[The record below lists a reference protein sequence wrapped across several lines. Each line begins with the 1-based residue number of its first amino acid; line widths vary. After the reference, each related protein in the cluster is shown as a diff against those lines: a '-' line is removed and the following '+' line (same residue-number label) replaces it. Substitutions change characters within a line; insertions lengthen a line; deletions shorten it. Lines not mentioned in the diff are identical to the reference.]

1 MRIIITLFCFYFTLV
16 LAVESSA
23 QSLSRDGKK
32 YAKEAREYFEAGSYA
47 KALEFY
53 LLVEKTDE
61 DNIGILYSIAI
72 CYVNTFQADKA
83 LPYLNRVRNSSIND
97 PKINYYYGVAYQSNH
112 QFDEAV
118 KHYNM
123 FLQNE
128 KDEEERRKV
137 KHYIV
142 QCTYGKELMAKPVKI
157 TVENLGKGIN
167 TQHAEYTPAISADE
181 HAMFFT
187 SRRENSTGGEK
198 DPQDNQFYEDI
209 YTSTKV
215 QGKWT
220 TATHLNGD
228 INSASHDACV
238 GLSSDGQMMFI
249 YKTENGG
256 DLYISEL
263 KGAQWSTP
271 VVFAE
276 INSEF
281 FEPCAAFSADGNTV
295 IVVSDRPG
303 GFGGTDLYLSR
314 KNADGSFSKPKN
326 LGPKFNTEYN
336 ELSPFIHSDGKTL
349 SFSSEGHKGMGG
361 YDIFS
366 VGIDLATAEA
376 KGDPKNEGYPINTA
390 GDEIYFVWSADNRR
404 AYFSSSRD
412 GGMGDKDLYVLELPE
427 AEARLVVFTG
437 TVVDCETKKPI
448 EATISMVDNTTQKKL
463 ESHKSNSSTG
473 KYVVVLPAGKN
484 YGISIEAPEYAFY
497 SKNIDIPDLK
507 NFKEISDE
515 VCLQNVKAGTKIVL
529 RNVFFDIDKA
539 TLRKESENELN
550 KLTEVLQQNPGLS
563 IEISGHTDSDG
574 EAQHNTD
581 LSQARAQAVYDY
593 LVSKSV
599 AKEKMRY
606 KGYGELKPVVNNDS
620 PENKQLNRR
629 TEIEFLK

>member
-1 MRIIITLFCFYFTLV
+1 MRLIITL
-16 LAVESSA
+16 LALCLSLGLTYQTNA
-23 QSLSRDGKK
+23 QSLSREGKK
-32 YAKEAREYFEAGSYA
+32 YAKEAREYFIAGSYA
-47 KALEFY
+47 KALELY
-53 LLVEKTDE
+53 LQVEKTDK
-61 DNIGILYSIAI
+61 DNNGILYSIAI
-72 CYVNTFQADKA
+72 CYVNTFQAEKA
-83 LPYLNRVRNSSIND
+83 LPYLNRVRNTNIND
-97 PKINYYYGVAYQSNH
+97 PLINYYYGVAYHSNH

-123 FLQNE
+123 YLQNT
-128 KDEEERRKV
+128 KEEEEKRKV

-142 QCTYGKELMAKPVKI
+142 QCSYGKELMSKPVKL
-157 TVENLGKGIN
+157 TVQNLGKGIN
-167 TQHAEYTPAISADE
+167 TEHAEYTPAISADE
-181 HAMFFT
+181 HTMFFT

-209 YTSTKV
+209 YTSSKV

-220 TATHLNGD
+220 TATHLTGG

-256 DLYISEL
+256 DLYTSEL
-263 KGAQWSTP
+263 KGDQWSDP
-271 VVFAE
+271 VAFSE
-276 INSEF
+276 MNSDY
-281 FEPCAAFSADGNTV
+281 FEPCAAISADGNTI

-303 GFGGTDLYLSR
+303 GFGGTDLYISR
-314 KNADGSFSKPKN
+314 RNTDGSFSKPKN
-326 LGPKFNTEYN
+326 MGSKFNTEYN

-376 KGDPKNEGYPINTA
+376 QADPKNEGYPINTA

-448 EATISMVDNTTQKKL
+448 AATINMMDNTTQKKL
-463 ESHKSNSSTG
+463 QSHKSNSSTG
-473 KYVVVLPAGKN
+473 NYVVVLPAGKN

-515 VCLQNVKAGTKIVL
+515 VCLQSVKVGTKIVL
-529 RNVFFDIDKA
+529 RNVFFDVDKA
-539 TLRKESENELN
+539 ILRKESEAELN
-550 KLTEVLQQNPGLS
+550 KLVEVLQQNPDIS

-581 LSQARAQAVYDY
+581 LSQARAQSVYDY
-593 LVSKSV
+593 LVSKSIV
-599 AKEKMRY
+599 KERMRY

>member
-1 MRIIITLFCFYFTLV
+1 MRLIITLLFLSLTAGLTF
-16 LAVESSA
+16 ESSA

-32 YAKEAREYFEAGSYA
+32 YAKEAREYFVAGSYA
-47 KALEFY
+47 KALELY
-53 LLVEKTDE
+53 LEVEKTDK
-61 DNIGILYSIAI
+61 DNNGILYSIAI

-83 LPYLNRVRNSSIND
+83 LPYLNRVRNTNIND
-97 PKINYYYGVAYQSNH
+97 PMINYYYGVAYQFNH

-123 FLQNE
+123 FLLNE
-128 KDEEERRKV
+128 KDEDEKRKV

-157 TVENLGKGIN
+157 KVENLGKAIN
-167 TQHAEYTPAISADE
+167 TQYAEYTPAISADE
-181 HAMFFT
+181 QTIFFT

-220 TATHLNGD
+220 TGVHLTGD

-256 DLYISEL
+256 DVYTSEL
-263 KGAQWSTP
+263 KGAKWSTP
-271 VVFAE
+271 VLFSDV
-276 INSEF
+276 NSEF
-281 FEPCAAFSADGNTV
+281 YEPCAAISADGNTV

-303 GFGGTDLYLSR
+303 GQGGTDLYISR

-366 VGIDLATAEA
+366 VGIDLATGEA
-376 KGDPKNEGYPINTA
+376 KAEPKNEGYPINTA
-390 GDEIYFVWSADNRR
+390 GDEINFVWSADNRR

-427 AEARLVVFTG
+427 AEAKLVVFTG

-448 EATISMVDNTTQKKL
+448 EATINMVDNTTQKKI

-484 YGISIEAPEYAFY
+484 YGISIDAPEYAFY

-507 NFKEISDE
+507 NFKEIFDE

-529 RNVFFDIDKA
+529 RNVFFDVDKA
-539 TLRKESENELN
+539 TLRKESELELN
-550 KLTEVLQQNPGLS
+550 KLIEVLQQNPDLS

-593 LVSKSV
+593 LVSKSIV
-599 AKEKMRY
+599 KERMRY

>member
-1 MRIIITLFCFYFTLV
+1 MRIIITLLCFYFTIGLIFQ
-16 LAVESSA
+16 SSA
-23 QSLSRDGKK
+23 QSLSREGKK
-32 YAKEAREYFEAGSYA
+32 YAKEAREYFMAGSYG
-47 KALEFY
+47 KALELY
-53 LLVEKTDE
+53 LEVQKTDK
-61 DNIGILYSIAI
+61 DNNGILYSIAI
-72 CYVNTFQADKA
+72 CYVNTFQANKA
-83 LPYLNRVRNSSIND
+83 LPYLNRVRNTKISD
-97 PKINYYYGVAYQSNH
+97 PVINYYYGVAYQSNH

-123 FLQNE
+123 FLQNV
-128 KDEEERRKV
+128 KDEEEKRKV

-142 QCTYGKELMAKPVKI
+142 QSTYGKELMAKPVKI
-157 TVENLGKGIN
+157 KVENLGKGIN
-167 TQHAEYTPAISADE
+167 SQYAEYTPAISADE
-181 HAMFFT
+181 QTIFFT

-198 DPQDNQFYEDI
+198 DPLDNQFYEDI
-209 YTSTKV
+209 YTSMKM

-220 TATHLNGD
+220 TAVHLSGN
-228 INSASHDACV
+228 INSSSHDACV
-238 GLSSDGQMMFI
+238 GLSSDGQLMFI

-256 DLYISEL
+256 DLYTSEL
-263 KGAQWSTP
+263 KGTQWSTP
-271 VVFAE
+271 VLFTE

-281 FEPCAAFSADGNTV
+281 FEPCAAISADGNTV

-303 GFGGTDLYLSR
+303 GMGGTDLYISR

-336 ELSPFIHSDGKTL
+336 ELSPFIHSDGKIL

-366 VGIDLATAEA
+366 IGIDLATAEA
-376 KGDPKNEGYPINTA
+376 QGEPKNEGYPINTA

-427 AEARLVVFTG
+427 AEAKLVVFTG
-437 TVVDCETKKPI
+437 TVIDCLTKNPI
-448 EATISMVDNTTQKKL
+448 EATISLVDNTTQKRIGL
-463 ESHKSNSSTG
+463 HKSNSSTG

-484 YGISIEAPEYAFY
+484 YGISIDAPEYAFY

-507 NFKEISDE
+507 NFKEVFDE

-529 RNVFFDIDKA
+529 RNVFFDVDKA
-539 TLRKESENELN
+539 TLRKESEVELN
-550 KLTEVLQQNPGLS
+550 KLIEVLQQNPDLS
-563 IEISGHTDSDG
+563 MEISGHTDSDG
-574 EAQHNTD
+574 DAQHNTD

-599 AKEKMRY
+599 AQARMRV

-620 PENKQLNRR
+620 AENKQLNRR